1 MKSHDGAADWAGERR
16 SIDGRRSAEG
26 SAGHS
31 EFSNVPRSESP
42 MNKTNNPCGARGL
55 AFIEFAAADPL
66 FLRELFASFGLS
78 LVRQNGSRS
87 KQYWR

>member
-1 MKSHDGAADWAGERR
+1 
-16 SIDGRRSAEG
+16 
-26 SAGHS
+26 
-31 EFSNVPRSESP
+31 